1 MPFLPSWVWE
11 HAPPCATNG
20 RTVTLVCALAVCN
33 LVVVVLESSC
43 RDRILHTALCV
54 EKVLVQFGASGTFFF
69 FLHFAVVRLDH
80 QTRGQFCRVF
90 EHRRL
95 GNTIMVVRLILRIR

>member
-1 MPFLPSWVWE
+1 MP
-11 HAPPCATNG
+11 
-20 RTVTLVCALAVCN
+20 LVHV
-33 LVVVVLESSC
+33 
-43 RDRILHTALCV
+43 
-54 EKVLVQFGASGTFFF
+54 F